1 MIHIEHLSKSYT
13 GPFLGAKKVMAL
25 NDISLNVDNG
35 KTLIVSGTKNSG
47 KSSLLKIIAAMM
59 KADSGNAEILG
70 HNLRTSAAEIRK
82 QTVYLSN
89 IQPFFGYLSVKEHL
103 SYFAALKGLKQSE
116 VKSRID
122 EFLKNWDLKP
132 GQAVSKLPIEQQMLL
147 GLLQALIVRPKIILM
162 DDPVLGLDFF
172 TAKPIF
178 DLIAEAKKEG
188 IGIVYACSNL
198 SNAEM
203 SGDEIIFLHQGKLAH
218 RSDMQIFLQNN
229 GNSLVDGFIKII
241 SEANKTAL

>member
-13 GPFLGAKKVMAL
+13 GPFLSAKKVIAL
-25 NDISLNVDNG
+25 NDISFSVDSG

-47 KSSLLKIIAAMM
+47 KSSLLKIMAAMLQ
-59 KADSGNAEILG
+59 ADNGNVEILG
-70 HNLRTSAAEIRK
+70 KNTKKAAASIRK

-89 IQPFFGYLSVKEHL
+89 AQPYFIHLSIKEHL
-103 SYFAALKGLKQSE
+103 TYFAALKGLKQSE

-122 EFLKNWDLKP
+122 EFLKKWDLNP
-132 GQAVSKLPIEQQMLL
+132 GHAVSKLPMEQLMLL
-147 GLLQALIVRPKIILM
+147 GLVQAMIVRPKMILM
-162 DDPVLGLDFF
+162 DEPVLGLDFF

-178 DLIAEAKKEG
+178 DLIVEAKKEG

-198 SNAEM
+198 INAEM
-203 SGDEIIFLHQGKLAH
+203 MGDEIIFLHQGKLAH
-218 RSDMQIFLQNN
+218 RSDMQTFSRNF
-229 GNSLVDGFIKII
+229 GNSFNDGFIKII